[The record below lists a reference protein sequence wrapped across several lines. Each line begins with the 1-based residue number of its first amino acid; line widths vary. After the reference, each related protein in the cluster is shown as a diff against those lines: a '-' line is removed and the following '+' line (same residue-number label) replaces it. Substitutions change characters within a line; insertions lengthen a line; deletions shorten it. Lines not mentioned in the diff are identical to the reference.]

1 MWFDWLIFESSIRR
15 ALDNQFFKTFFTW
28 SFPRNIETICFK
40 SFNRQ
45 GIHTSYLAD
54 PVPGP
59 GNPVSQP
66 GFRRQIQ
73 FLPRISI
80 WINFFCRIS
89 AFLPLKSYKNP
100 TKKSLFISKSSAK
113 IVIVTKKERIL
124 TWTID
129 KPKGAPPVGLWFFKK
144 QSKPRC
150 NQISR

>member
-89 AFLPLKSYKNP
+89 AFLPSKSYKNP
-100 TKKSLFISKSSAK
+100 TKKSLSISKSLAK
-113 IVIVTKKERIL
+113 IVFSRIIWTTTSEKIDYSVRTESTKHSNFI
-124 TWTID
+124 
-129 KPKGAPPVGLWFFKK
+129 FFGF
-144 QSKPRC
+144 RC
-150 NQISR
+150 EM